1 MTRFSQYELWVP
13 SAERWQMI
21 ASFRE
26 FDVAYAVA
34 RGHGTRVRL
43 MQVTYDS
50 GKPVEQEMIADF
62 GTMRDEP

>member
-1 MTRFSQYELWVP
+1 MMRFVQYELWVP

-34 RGHGTRVRL
+34 RRHGTRVRL

-62 GTMRDEP
+62 DIMRDEP